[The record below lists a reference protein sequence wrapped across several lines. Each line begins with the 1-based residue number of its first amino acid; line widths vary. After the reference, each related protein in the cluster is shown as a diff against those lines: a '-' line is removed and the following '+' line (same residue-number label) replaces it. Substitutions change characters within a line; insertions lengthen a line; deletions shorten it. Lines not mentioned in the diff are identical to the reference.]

1 MERPSKHKRAAGSED
16 MSSHKKTRF
25 LEPDED
31 PANFADNVAESLEDH
46 PSHRRKGQVKNE
58 GYDSDSTDDGEGVVL
73 SRRNDAED
81 EEEDMFAV
89 GDDAPEQ
96 SAAAGAEK
104 KEASYLKLGDIEGQ
118 EFARSEDDSEDDG
131 EPEDEDDAERRKKA
145 GMGFELS
152 SFNMR
157 EEMEEGK
164 FTEDGSY
171 IRSFDP
177 HGIHD
182 RWMEGLDD
190 TAIKQ
195 ARRNHRRR
203 EKEEQAKLQAE
214 EDAVQEGGGLAG
226 LQKELLA
233 SLKKGETVVE
243 ALQRLGKISG
253 KKQKQGRK
261 QTAMDTGD
269 ASDEPRRQK
278 AQAEVDKIT
287 HLASTSMSMGN
298 IEIYSQTYEELV
310 RAVRAAA
317 IVDENWQPPSAD
329 VQYEYK
335 WDVPDASGA
344 PGQTFGPYSEDDMQ
358 RWFSANYFGPIGE
371 KIKVREVRGEWES
384 WSHHFP

>member
-1 MERPSKHKRAAGSED
+1 MDRPSKHKRAAGSED
-16 MSSHKKTRF
+16 TTSHKKTRF

-73 SRRNDAED
+73 SRRKDGD
-81 EEEDMFAV
+81 GEEEDMFAV
-89 GDDAPEQ
+89 GDDAPETTV
-96 SAAAGAEK
+96 AGADAK
-104 KEASYLKLGDIEGQ
+104 KETSYLKLGDIEGQ
-118 EFARSEDDSEDDG
+118 EFARSEDDSDGDG

-190 TAIKQ
+190 TDIKQ

-203 EKEEQAKLQAE
+203 EKEEQEKLQAE
-214 EDAVQEGGGLAG
+214 EQAVQDGGGVAG

-243 ALQRLGKISG
+243 ALRRLGKISA
-253 KKQKQGRK
+253 KKQKSGRK
-261 QTAMDTGD
+261 HNAMDTND
-269 ASDEPRRQK
+269 TTDEPRRKK
-278 AQAEVDKIT
+278 AQEQVDKIT

-310 RAVRAAA
+310 RAVRSAA

-344 PGQTFGPYSEDDMQ
+344 PGQIFGPYSEDDMQ
-358 RWFSANYFGPIGE
+358 RWFSASYFGPIGE
-371 KIKVREVRGEWES
+371 KIKVREVGGEWVS